1 MPIKV
6 LDPQLVS
13 KIAAG
18 EVVERPAS
26 VVKELVENS
35 IDAGASQITVE
46 TQGGG
51 VSLIKVTDNGCG
63 IAADEIELAFSRHA
77 TSKVSAL
84 ADLEKI
90 STLGFRGEALPSIAA
105 VADVEI
111 VTKTADDA
119 AASYLRLSSG
129 KIVQQEKRSRPQGT
143 TITVH
148 HLFRQFPARLKF
160 LKSSTTEN
168 SHIANLLTQYALV
181 FPEIKFSLTMDGR
194 LSLRTS
200 GNGNMRDVVAEVYSL
215 EVAQQMLELDEKDG
229 IQAVS
234 GLVSPPSLSR
244 SNRNYLSFFVNRR
257 WVRSSLL
264 TRATEDAYQGL
275 LMTGKHPIA
284 IVNFSLPPQELDVN
298 VHPTKTEVK
307 FRNNQTAY
315 TSVSRAIKNVLTGA
329 PLPRI
334 KSPTATATPAPHL
347 FTSAVD
353 IEAAPSPTV
362 EYPAPSPA
370 TSVVKNGDLTR
381 LPVLRVLGQLA
392 SSYIMAEGPE
402 GLYLVDQHAAHER
415 VIFDKILAQRS
426 QQKVEV
432 QGMLEPVTI
441 ELSPRQEEAL
451 NTRDALLRQFGFS
464 LEHFGDRS
472 YLLRAVPAVMAGA
485 NLIEAVRE
493 LLDSLAGD
501 EEPSQREQ
509 KIAQSLA
516 CHGAIKAGQALNM
529 EEMKGLIRQL
539 EETDSP
545 RTCPHGRPTMIYL
558 SSRQLEKEFGRS

>member
-6 LDPQLVS
+6 LDPQVVS

-35 IDAGASQITVE
+35 LDAGASQITVE
-46 TQGGG
+46 AQSGG
-51 VSLIKVTDNGCG
+51 VSLLKVTDNGCG
-63 IAADEIELAFSRHA
+63 IPADEVELAFSRHA

-90 STLGFRGEALPSIAA
+90 STLGFRGEALPSIVA
-105 VADVEI
+105 VADAEI
-111 VTKTADDA
+111 VTKTSDDA
-119 AASYLRLSSG
+119 AASYLRLANG
-129 KIVQQEKRSRPQGT
+129 KIVQREKRSRPQGT
-143 TITVH
+143 TVTVH
-148 HLFRQFPARLKF
+148 HLFRHLPARLKF
-160 LKSSTTEN
+160 LKSPTTEN
-168 SHIANLLTQYALV
+168 SHIANLLTQYALA
-181 FPEIKFSLTMDGR
+181 FPEVKFSLSIDGR
-194 LSLRTS
+194 LTLRTP
-200 GNGNMRDVVAEVYSL
+200 GNGNQRDVVAEVYSL
-215 EVAQQMLELDEKDG
+215 EVAQQMLELNETDQ
-229 IQAVS
+229 IHAVS
-234 GLVSPPSLSR
+234 GLVSPTFLSR

-275 LMTGKHPIA
+275 LMTSKHPIA
-284 IVNFSLPPQELDVN
+284 IINVSLPPQELDVN

-307 FRNNQTAY
+307 FRNNQPVYAA
-315 TSVSRAIKNVLTGA
+315 VAKAIKNVLAQA

-334 KSPTATATPAPHL
+334 KATAAAAPPAPRL
-347 FTSAVD
+347 FTA
-353 IEAAPSPTV
+353 EADSKVAPLPTTQYTAPSPS
-362 EYPAPSPA
+362 ASI
-370 TSVVKNGDLTR
+370 VKNGVAPA
-381 LPVLRVLGQLA
+381 LPILRVLGQLA

-415 VIFDKILAQRS
+415 VIFDKVLVQRS

-432 QGMLEPVTI
+432 QGLLEPLNI
-441 ELSPRQEEAL
+441 ELSPKQEEIL
-451 NTRDALLRQFGFS
+451 NSRGQLLSQFGFN
-464 LEHFGDRS
+464 LEHFGGRS

-485 NLIEAVRE
+485 NLIEAIRS
-493 LLDSLAGD
+493 LLDSLGSD
-501 EEPSQREQ
+501 EEPSQREE

-516 CHGAIKAGQALNM
+516 CHGAIKAGQSLTM
-529 EEMKGLIRQL
+529 EEMRGLIRQL

-558 SSRQLEKEFGRS
+558 SSKQLEKEFGR